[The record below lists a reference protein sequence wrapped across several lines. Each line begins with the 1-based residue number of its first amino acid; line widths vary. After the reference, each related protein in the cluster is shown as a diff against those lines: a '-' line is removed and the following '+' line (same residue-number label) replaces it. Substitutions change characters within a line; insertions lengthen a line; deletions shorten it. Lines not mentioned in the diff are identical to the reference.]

1 MIRYCLALIMM
12 LATLPALSADDPNIR
27 ELMTTQE
34 YAASG
39 LSRLS
44 NDGID
49 AINR

>member
-1 MIRYCLALIMM
+1 MM
-12 LATLPALSADDPNIR
+12 TPTTLPALSADNLDIC